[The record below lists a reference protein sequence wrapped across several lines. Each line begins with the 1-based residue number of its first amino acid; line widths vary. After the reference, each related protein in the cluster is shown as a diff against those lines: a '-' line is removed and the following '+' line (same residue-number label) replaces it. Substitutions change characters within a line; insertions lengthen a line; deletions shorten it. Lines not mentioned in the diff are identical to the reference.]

1 MDNLFLDIYYGNIS
15 NYIRQN
21 IKEWDHEKSKKC
33 ENFYGKTKSH
43 HCVSLN
49 VQLIDPK
56 KVINDKFHFLLLIS
70 SDFNVI
76 DLKQN
81 KRTCHFIIN
90 NSLTIF
96 NYTFQAIEF
105 LYLLY
110 GKIPAENFLHV
121 LFPEICR
128 EVRRDK
134 NQENNLRITDT
145 LLCDL
150 LNDISSKQELVIKS
164 KANRQDI
171 SGSYFV
177 DQEFYKKSYNCE
189 FSLKVIET
197 NMNDKE
203 DLIAI
208 MAKKDENELFNQ
220 AHLREEYYSLKIEY
234 QMNLNNHHIKKGI
247 TNRNSLLDLET
258 CHTSLFK
265 KEIKEDLS
273 LNRETTPLKLDI
285 STVKDHMIDSI
296 NAHVHE
302 KKFNLSMIENIHLKM
317 DLNRVIKEINDKNDI
332 NYYLMNYVKDLDKFK
347 NLFKWYTESE
357 LENYNNNPYI
367 VSPNL
372 GANYTLKK
380 NNTKK
385 GSEKNKKLK
394 TRKTQVSG
402 ASMVKIDNNKFG
414 SIESNTDNINK
425 LDVNSIDNVSNM
437 NNYVA
442 GSEREITDLMNNRID
457 EETGLKKN
465 NKFYKEDEKTDSEK
479 EESFDEEDEIDSY
492 SSSEVNSSSPV
503 EEVSFYEEAI
513 DIIRSHNNL
522 DLATLNK
529 RLEALKD
536 YSKNVEFSFY
546 KESPDRSNYP
556 SCCQIIEVMKNVNLL
571 HDNDGESRRE
581 CNMEVAVPKKNRKSN
596 ETNSEKT
603 PPSLNKLRTS
613 SFLTIVIML
622 TYSIIEFSYN
632 VNSNSNTV
640 DNFEMIFHSYEALN
654 EVTWVSY
661 LVRNLMLTNNNN
673 FTNYA
678 GINNLSSFITM
689 NYDALNVSYHNLM
702 QIASNISNSNL
713 DILPQHYQMI
723 KSPVIPLYFENSVQS
738 SKTNYFTLP
747 DAIKS
752 IYVKILTIMQQL
764 PSEIIDNN
772 IDVMNLQYNIYN
784 DFLIYLQRSASYYT
798 QVFNQIKLVN
808 AQQL

>member
-1 MDNLFLDIYYGNIS
+1 LDNLFLDIYYGNIS

-21 IKEWDHEKSKKC
+21 IKEWDYEKSKKC

-56 KVINDKFHFLLLIS
+56 KVINDKFHFLLLIW

-96 NYTFQAIEF
+96 NYSFQAIEF

-110 GKIPAENFLHV
+110 GKLPGENFLHA

-134 NQENNLRITDT
+134 NQEYNLKITDT
-145 LLCDL
+145 LINDL
-150 LNDISSKQELVIKS
+150 LSDIASKQELVIKS
-164 KANRQDI
+164 RANRQDI

-177 DQEFYKKSYNCE
+177 DQEFFKRSYHCE
-189 FSLKVIET
+189 FSVKVIET

-208 MAKKDENELFNQ
+208 MAKKDENEMFNQ
-220 AHLREEYYSLKIEY
+220 AYLREEYYSVKIEY
-234 QMNLNNHHIKKGI
+234 HMNHNNHHNKKGI
-247 TNRNSLLDLET
+247 TNRNSLLDIET

-285 STVKDHMIDSI
+285 STVKDHLIDSM
-296 NAHVHE
+296 NGQLHE
-302 KKFNLSMIENIHLKM
+302 KRFNLNMVENIHLKM
-317 DLNRVIKEINDKNDI
+317 DLNRVINELNDKNDL
-332 NYYLMNYVKDLDKFK
+332 NYTLMNYVKDLDKFK
-347 NLFKWYTESE
+347 NLFKWYTETE
-357 LENYNNNPYI
+357 LQNLNNNTYI
-367 VSPNL
+367 ISSNMISS
-372 GANYTLKK
+372 YTLKK

-385 GSEKNKKLK
+385 GSEKNKKLRSK
-394 TRKTQVSG
+394 KNQESG
-402 ASMVKIDNNKFG
+402 QGVTNLENYNVG
-414 SIESNTDNINK
+414 SAEPITDNMNK
-425 LDVNSIDNVSNM
+425 LDVNSINNVFNT

-442 GSEREITDLMNNRID
+442 GSEREITDLMNNKKD
-457 EETGLKKN
+457 EDTGLKRN
-465 NKFYKEDEKTDSEK
+465 NKVLEEKDQYDSDN
-479 EESFDEEDEIDSY
+479 EESFDDDDDDDMDSNN
-492 SSSEVNSSSPV
+492 SSEMNSSSHK
-503 EEVSFYEEAI
+503 EEESFYEEAI

-529 RLEALKD
+529 RLKGLKD

-556 SCCQIIEVMKNVNLL
+556 VCCQIIEVMKNANLL
-571 HDNDGESRRE
+571 HDSDGDSRRE
-581 CNMEVAVPKKNRKSN
+581 KNVEVTIPKKSRTSN
-596 ETNSEKT
+596 DTNSEKT

-613 SFLTIVIML
+613 SFLTILIML

-632 VNSNSNTV
+632 VNANTNTV
-640 DNFEMIFHSYEALN
+640 NNFEMIFHSYEALN

-678 GINNLSSFITM
+678 GIKNLSSFITM

-702 QIASNISNSNL
+702 QIASNLSNSNL

-723 KSPVIPLYFENSVQS
+723 KSPIVPLYFENSVQS

-752 IYVKILTIMQQL
+752 IYVKILTIMQQV
-764 PSEIIDNN
+764 PSDIIENN
-772 IDVMNLQYNIYN
+772 IDVMNLQFNIYN
-784 DFLIYLQRSASYYT
+784 DFLIYLQKSASYYT
-798 QVFNQIKLVN
+798 QVFN
-808 AQQL
+808 